1 MPSKQKNK
9 GSGYERDVAKFL
21 TNLYNETFIRTIGS
35 GAFIGGVNKS
45 RTDYLTEDQT
55 RSHKGDVTPPQTFKY
70 ANIECK
76 FYQDMPFYKLFT
88 GDIALLDTWIEQV
101 LDVEDEGDVNIIFM
115 KFNRKGQYVCYQ
127 SKSGIPVDRALHYR
141 DGWYFMEFNT
151 FFDNYQDEFK
161 NACQYSCKGVA

>member
-1 MPSKQKNK
+1 MPSKQKTK

-21 TNLYNETFIRTIGS
+21 TNLYNENFIRTIGS

-45 RTDYLTEDQT
+45 RTSYLTEEQT
-55 RSHKGDVTPPQTFKY
+55 RSHKGDVTPPPSFKY

-76 FYQDMPFYKLFT
+76 FYQDFPFHKLFT
-88 GDIALLDTWIEQV
+88 GDAAQLDTWIEQT

-115 KFNRKGQYVCYQ
+115 KFNRRGQYVAYQ
-127 SKSGIPVDRALHYR
+127 KKSGIPTDKALHYR
-141 DGWYFMEFNT
+141 DDWYVIEFNT

-161 NACQYSCKGVA
+161 ISCSPKEVIV